1 MCLSPW
7 ACFRIFFFLNH
18 RTWIHEG
25 TRIHK
30 VLCNLR
36 QEGVRESVLTDV
48 FRDPGEVGSSLYY
61 FNVNTTSTLPKLSM
75 SEGPVS
81 RGSPNYIKGRLNSN
95 SPICLSALFKL
106 GVTFQPSPVWPQQG
120 ITCVWMQFAVL
131 EYACSPAPAWNPDQ
145 FALTCNILGAIR
157 TPPELLDASSDP
169 CGFMWGDRMQTHY
182 NPLYLPETCPV
193 TQFQME
199 LSWVH
204 PSWVFCVETGWNEE
218 TLVDHV
224 VTCLQTQGHNHLNP
238 VMWHACV
245 CV

>member
-1 MCLSPW
+1 MLILPALCQNWVCQRDP
-7 ACFRIFFFLNH
+7 FL
-18 RTWIHEG
+18 
-25 TRIHK
+25 
-30 VLCNLR
+30 
-36 QEGVRESVLTDV
+36 EGVPITSKGDLTVIPQYVWVLSSSWV
-48 FRDPGEVGSSLYY
+48 SLSSLCQSGPSRVSCVYECSLL
-61 FNVNTTSTLPKLSM
+61 FWSM
-75 SEGPVS
+75 
-81 RGSPNYIKGRLNSN
+81 
-95 SPICLSALFKL
+95 
-106 GVTFQPSPVWPQQG
+106 
-120 ITCVWMQFAVL
+120 
-131 EYACSPAPAWNPDQ
+131 PAPRPLPGTLINLL
-145 FALTCNILGAIR
+145 LTCNILGAIR

-204 PSWVFCVETGWNEE
+204 PSWVFCVETGWNE

-224 VTCLQTQGHNHLNP
+224 VTCRQTQGHNHLNP